1 MTPYAFL
8 KQKEKEKEEIKSGKL
23 KPYVKISNSLL
34 ECFVIKKNIIAI
46 KVIFYLGMKADRIV
60 VNDKYHLTTMRININ
75 ELCETIKS
83 DKKTVLRNLEKMQ
96 ETAITFLKDNKVV
109 ERMSIIPRIEYK
121 KGEDIITID
130 CYNKVIDLIKD
141 VGNRFTRINVQN
153 LVNLKSIN
161 TIKMIGLLKI
171 IDGYSENVAKKKTYF
186 LEELNG
192 LFETN
197 YKNFYEFER
206 KILKPVQEELDNES
220 SLTFTYNFEFN
231 QDRNKLGRPAIE
243 AITILLLTNNQ
254 RQLTIF

>member
-1 MTPYAFL
+1 MTPFEF
-8 KQKEKEKEEIKSGKL
+8 KRQKEKEKEELKSGKL

-34 ECFVIKKNIIAI
+34 ECFVIKKNITAL
-46 KVIFYLGMKADRIV
+46 KVIFYLGMKADKII
-60 VNDKYHLTTMRININ
+60 VNDKFHLTTMRLHLND
-75 ELCETIKS
+75 LCETIKT
-83 DKKTVLRNLEKMQ
+83 DKPTLMRNLKKMQ
-96 ETAITFLKDNKVV
+96 ETAITFLKDNEVV
-109 ERMSIIPRIEYK
+109 EQMSIIPRIEYK
-121 KGEDIITID
+121 KGEDIIIID
-130 CYNKVIDLIKD
+130 CYNKVIELIKD

-161 TIKMIGLLKI
+161 TIKIIGLLKI

-197 YKNFYEFER
+197 YKRVIDFER

-220 SLTFTYNFEFN
+220 SLTFTYNFEYE
-231 QDRNKLGRPAIE
+231 QDINKVGRPKAE
-243 AITILLLTNNQ
+243 AITILLLTNKH

>member
-1 MTPYAFL
+1 MTPYAFM
-8 KQKEKEKEEIKSGKL
+8 KQKEKEKEELKSGKL

-34 ECFVIKKNIIAI
+34 ECFVIKKNITAL
-46 KVIFYLGMKADRIV
+46 KVIFYLGMKADKIV
-60 VNDKYHLTTMRININ
+60 INDKFHLTTMRLNLN
-75 ELCETIKS
+75 DLCEAIKT
-83 DKKTVLRNLEKMQ
+83 DKATLLRNFKKMQ
-96 ETAITFLKDNKVV
+96 ETAITFLKENEVI
-109 ERMSIIPRIEYK
+109 ESMSIIPRIEYK
-121 KGEDIITID
+121 KGEDVIVID
-130 CYNKVIDLIKD
+130 CYNKVIELIKD
-141 VGNRFTRINVQN
+141 VGVRFTRINVQN

-161 TIKMIGLLKI
+161 TIKMVGLLKI

-197 YKNFYEFER
+197 YKTFYEFER

-243 AITILLLTNNQ
+243 AITILLLTNKQ